1 MTSKT
6 ITRTTTRTTTQPA
19 IRPAGIGTARGRALP
34 RALTVALALILAI
47 TATACTGGRSESRQ
61 LDRLPAPDAG
71 PSAGSDTGQGGGLI
85 DSLPIARFSESST
98 RAIVVS
104 DVVEV
109 FDRPDGVPIT
119 TLAPT
124 TTFGTT
130 RVLLA
135 EESDGDWVRV
145 RLPARPNH
153 RTGWIRSTNVQLET
167 VDLAVTIDLQS
178 RTMVVRSG
186 LDMILQTPIAIGTD
200 ENPTPTGTFY
210 VTDKLETPDPEGAYG
225 PYALGL
231 SGYSETLTE
240 FAGGDGQI
248 GIHGTDEPET
258 IGHAASHGCIRLPND
273 VISTLAETLPLGTPV
288 HIV

>member
-1 MTSKT
+1 MTTKNRIARNHSAT
-6 ITRTTTRTTTQPA
+6 IRT
-19 IRPAGIGTARGRALP
+19 IIVALV
-34 RALTVALALILAI
+34 AALALA
-47 TATACTGGRSESRQ
+47 ACGGQEQ
-61 LDRLPAPDAG
+61 TLQPDRIPASGAS
-71 PSAGSDTGQGGGLI
+71 PSSGSADDQAAGGLI
-85 DSLPIARFSESST
+85 ESLPIERYSESST

-104 DVVEV
+104 DGVEV
-109 FDRPDGVPIT
+109 FDRPDGLAIT

-130 RVLLA
+130 RVMLA
-135 EESDGDWVRV
+135 EETEGDWVRV

-153 RTGWIRSTNVQLET
+153 RTGWIRSAEVQLEA
-167 VDLAVTIDLQS
+167 VDLEVTIDLQS

-186 LDMILQTPIAIGTD
+186 IDMVMESSVAIGSD

-210 VTDKLETPDPEGAYG
+210 VTDKLETPDPTGAYG
-225 PYALGL
+225 PYAFGL

-248 GIHGTDEPET
+248 GIHGTNDPDS
-258 IGHAASHGCIRLPND
+258 IGEAVSHGCIRLPNEL
-273 VISTLAETLPLGTPV
+273 VSQLAETLPLGTPV